1 MIARTSLTLS
11 RPKRFLVALV
21 AGGGLLVAGSS
32 ASAWQVRI
40 NGTLPNA
47 SDTAHAVAVDARG
60 NIVAAGVTQNSS
72 TGFDFT
78 VVKFN
83 GLSGLEL
90 WRQVIDGAGGDG
102 GHSDLDDALAVA
114 VDGAGDVV
122 AAGFTHNTGT
132 SSDFTVVKFAGGSGL
147 ELWRQVLNGSANSID
162 EALAVT
168 VDGAGDV
175 IAAGSFVQSLSNL
188 GGFTVVKFAGS
199 SGVELWRQ
207 MIHGTANGADFIHA
221 VTVDGAGN
229 VVAVGST
236 QNTGTFYDLTVVKF
250 AGSSGVEL
258 WRQVINGQ
266 AANSSDWASA
276 VTVDAAGDVVAVG
289 VTQNSP
295 NRNDFTVVKFA
306 GTTGLPLWGKVISG
320 TGVNSDSEALAA
332 TVDAAGDVVAAG
344 FIQNSTGHDFTVV
357 KLAGG
362 TGVEIWRQV
371 LNGTANG
378 DDQARAV
385 AVDRSGNVVAAGFS
399 ENTSSSFD
407 FTVIK
412 FAGTSGVPLWER
424 VLHGTAAPSGSKFEA
439 ALAVA
444 VDPKGDVVA
453 AGSTQNVGT
462 FFDFTVVKLDG
473 TDGSSFCVRLLCFP
487 RLFP

>member
-1 MIARTSLTLS
+1 MAR
-11 RPKRFLVALV
+11 A
-21 AGGGLLVAGSS
+21 
-32 ASAWQVRI
+32 
-40 NGTLPNA
+40 N
-47 SDTAHAVAVDARG
+47 DA
-60 NIVAAGVTQNSS
+60 
-72 TGFDFT
+72 
-78 VVKFN
+78 
-83 GLSGLEL
+83 LEL
-90 WRQVIDGAGGDG
+90 I
-102 GHSDLDDALAVA
+102 AV
-114 VDGAGDVV
+114 
-122 AAGFTHNTGT
+122 NL
-132 SSDFTVVKFAGGSGL
+132 K
-147 ELWRQVLNGSANSID
+147 
-162 EALAVT
+162 EAL
-168 VDGAGDV
+168 
-175 IAAGSFVQSLSNL
+175 
-188 GGFTVVKFAGS
+188 
-199 SGVELWRQ
+199 E
-207 MIHGTANGADFIHA
+207 
-221 VTVDGAGN
+221 
-229 VVAVGST
+229 
-236 QNTGTFYDLTVVKF
+236 
-250 AGSSGVEL
+250 
-258 WRQVINGQ
+258 INGQ

>member
-47 SDTAHAVAVDARG
+47 SDTARAVAVDARG

-72 TGFDFT
+72 TSFDFT

-207 MIHGTANGADFIHA
+207 
-221 VTVDGAGN
+221 
-229 VVAVGST
+229 
-236 QNTGTFYDLTVVKF
+236 
-250 AGSSGVEL
+250 
-258 WRQVINGQ
+258 VINGQ

-306 GTTGLPLWGKVISG
+306 GSTGLPLWGKVISG

-444 VDPKGDVVA
+444 VDPRGDVVA

>member
-1 MIARTSLTLS
+1 M
-11 RPKRFLVALV
+11 
-21 AGGGLLVAGSS
+21 
-32 ASAWQVRI
+32 
-40 NGTLPNA
+40 
-47 SDTAHAVAVDARG
+47 
-60 NIVAAGVTQNSS
+60 
-72 TGFDFT
+72 
-78 VVKFN
+78 
-83 GLSGLEL
+83 
-90 WRQVIDGAGGDG
+90 
-102 GHSDLDDALAVA
+102 
-114 VDGAGDVV
+114 
-122 AAGFTHNTGT
+122 
-132 SSDFTVVKFAGGSGL
+132 
-147 ELWRQVLNGSANSID
+147 
-162 EALAVT
+162 
-168 VDGAGDV
+168 DGAGDV

-236 QNTGTFYDLTVVKF
+236 RNTGTFYDLTVVKF

-357 KLAGG
+357 KLA
-362 TGVEIWRQV
+362 
-371 LNGTANG
+371 
-378 DDQARAV
+378 
-385 AVDRSGNVVAAGFS
+385 
-399 ENTSSSFD
+399 SFD